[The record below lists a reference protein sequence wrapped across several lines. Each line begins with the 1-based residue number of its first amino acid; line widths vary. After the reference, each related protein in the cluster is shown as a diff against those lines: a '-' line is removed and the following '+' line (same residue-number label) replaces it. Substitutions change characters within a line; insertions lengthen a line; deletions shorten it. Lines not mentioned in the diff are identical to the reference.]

1 MSPPP
6 LARTCLLALSILS
19 ASPLQ
24 AQEATAGG
32 ASPEQRQS
40 EAKSRYE
47 QGAQAYS
54 AGRFKDAI
62 DFFLAA
68 DALAPSAALS
78 FNIARAYEKI
88 NDDAACLQW
97 YRDFLRRAPE
107 AKNAGEVAG
116 RIVELEAVLAS
127 KGVQQLT
134 VFSAPPGAT
143 VSVDGAPKGVTPYTG
158 QFAPG
163 SHALTLSL
171 KDYADNQLV
180 VELDA
185 QRARDVSATLT
196 PTVAGEAPASSSSAA
211 AGSSQ
216 QPDRSG
222 PRFGPWPW
230 VTIGVGA
237 AALGGALGFEL
248 ARRSA
253 EDEAKQDNTQV
264 GYQEKLDKMQSHQTT
279 ARVLLA
285 AGGTL
290 VAVGG
295 TLLILDLT
303 SRSKP
308 SSPHAALGWDCAQ
321 DGCGVDVRGRF

>member
-1 MSPPP
+1 MPPPP
-6 LARTCLLALSILS
+6 LARSTLLALSILS
-19 ASPLQ
+19 ASPLH
-24 AQEATAGG
+24 AQQGTTSG
-32 ASPEQRQS
+32 ASLEQRQS
-40 EAKSRYE
+40 DAKARYE
-47 QGAQAYS
+47 QGAQAYA

-62 DFFLAA
+62 DLFLDA

-88 NDDAACLQW
+88 GDDAACLQW

-107 AKNAGEVAG
+107 AKNAGEVAA
-116 RIVELEAVLAS
+116 RIAELEGVLAS
-127 KGVQQLT
+127 KGVQQLS
-134 VFSAPPGAT
+134 VFSSPPGAT
-143 VSVDGAPKGVTPYTG
+143 VSVDGMPKGVTPFTG

-171 KDYADNQLV
+171 KGYVDNQLAI
-180 VELDA
+180 ELDA
-185 QRARDVSATLT
+185 KRARDVSVGLT
-196 PTVAGEAPASSSSAA
+196 PAVAGEAAASSSSPA
-211 AGSSQ
+211 AGSS

-248 ARRSA
+248 LRRGA
-253 EDEAKQDNTQV
+253 EDEAKQDDTQV
-264 GYQEKLDKMQSHQTT
+264 GYQEKLDKMQARQTT

-285 AGGTL
+285 AGGAL

-303 SRSKP
+303 SRPKP
-308 SSPHAALGWDCAQ
+308 AGPQAALGWDCAE